1 MQSGVGLLSR
11 MSKVDTDQGLGPGS
25 EDRRREV
32 RKAQDDL
39 DSRSKLK
46 AAETEP
52 GIGKV
57 ERRSDTVDE
66 LLDGFGT
73 SRPDLPHRILPKE
86 DTTPPPEPVR
96 RELTPTEPGKRQ
108 RLRNMILASVV
119 SFGVIVGVGVVA
131 VRMSGHGAGST
142 AAPPTATATATETAV
157 ATATATET
165 VPPITTMSVEALP
178 TVATGTATT
187 SAPATHPHH
196 SGSAHPTSTTPPQT
210 TATAT
215 TTAAPHPT
223 GSAPPGLNLLP
234 DDPHR

>member
-1 MQSGVGLLSR
+1 

-25 EDRRREV
+25 EDRRRDV
-32 RKAQDDL
+32 RKAQEDL

-57 ERRSDTVDE
+57 ERKSDTVDE

-119 SFGVIVGVGVVA
+119 SFGIIVGVGVVA
-131 VRMSGHGAGST
+131 VRMSGHGGAST
-142 AAPPTATATATETAV
+142 AAHPTTTATPTATETAV
-157 ATATATET
+157 ATATATEAI
-165 VPPITTMSVEALP
+165 PPITTMSVEALP

-187 SAPATHPHH
+187 SAPPHPHH

-223 GSAPPGLNLLP
+223 GTAPPGLNLFP